1 MKTLGLWAG
10 SQAPPA
16 RWAPTVIVAWD
27 EPAERALRA
36 RGTAFRTVA
45 QSLGAEAAEEVDG
58 AAVRWTK
65 DWGRRPLL
73 DGKSFRDLYAWKGV
87 SLWWFAELYLHH
99 STEAARF
106 VRVIEVVH
114 RLLDAETPDEVEG
127 HGLPEDEALL
137 VARTCL
143 ARGVLFQ
150 RGAVRARRRR
160 RVADVRRRARWN
172 AVKAWATAAKAALSG
187 PAPVPSRERP
197 IALFLSHAAF
207 WRRRALADDAAPRA
221 YEHYFDRLIPA
232 LAADGALRPF
242 VVAVG
247 PRAAFRRRQMGDRLS
262 EWLRLQSG
270 GAEFVHMNRY
280 FGASVAREA
289 RRGWALARRIWREL
303 DGLPAVRESFSH
315 RGVGFADVSEADLCA
330 TVLLQLP
337 WAIRSY
343 EEMAGVL
350 RAVQPAVVSL
360 YAESSGWGRAA
371 LAASRAAGVPA
382 VAVQHGIVYPNYY
395 SYVHDHDEG
404 DCPRPDR
411 TAVFGEATRALLM
424 EMGHYAADELVVTG
438 SPRLDEL
445 QESARAWDGAATRAA
460 LGVSAGEPLV
470 VVASRY
476 RGIRATHQSIGSAL
490 PALLA
495 ALETLGVN
503 ALIKP
508 HPAES
513 DADYLKVLSEAGARR
528 ARVLPAA
535 TDLLRLLHAADALV
549 TVESLAAVEAIV
561 LDRPVVV
568 LNTPTNLRAMVDAG
582 VALGVPVGA
591 DPTETLRRALFDEAT
606 RAALRAAR
614 ERYRPRVAFGTDG
627 GATARIVAL
636 LRLTAGLAPAEG
648 PPAATATAEGHGRVL
663 TP

>member
-1 MKTLGLWAG
+1 MTKTLGLLAG
-10 SQAPPA
+10 AQAPPA
-16 RWAPTVIVAWD
+16 RWAPTAIVAWD
-27 EPAERALRA
+27 EAAERALRA
-36 RGTAFRTVA
+36 RGLAFRTVA
-45 QSLGAEAAEEVDG
+45 QSLGPEAADEVDA

-65 DWGRRPLL
+65 AWGRRPVL

-87 SLWWFAELYLHH
+87 SLWWFAELFLHH
-99 STEAARF
+99 STEATRF
-106 VRVIEVVH
+106 VRVVEVVH
-114 RLLDAETPDEVEG
+114 RLLDAEKPDEVEA
-127 HGLPEDEALL
+127 HGLREDEAQL

-150 RGAVRARRRR
+150 RGPVRAGRRR
-160 RVADVRRRARWN
+160 RVSAVQRRERWN

-187 PAPVPSRERP
+187 PAPAPPRDRP
-197 IALFLSHAAF
+197 AALFLSHAAF
-207 WRRRALADDAAPRA
+207 WRTRESAEAGAPQA
-221 YEHYFDRLIPA
+221 YEHYFDRVIPA
-232 LAADGALRPF
+232 LDAEGALRPF

-247 PRAAFRRRQMGDRLS
+247 PRAAFRRRQMGDRVS
-262 EWLRLQSG
+262 EWLRLESG
-270 GAEFVHMNRY
+270 GADFVHVNRY
-280 FGASVAREA
+280 FGGSVAREA
-289 RRGWALARRIWREL
+289 RRGAALARRIWREIG
-303 DGLPAVRESFSH
+303 GLAAVRESFSH
-315 RGVGFADVSEADLCA
+315 RGVAFADLSEADLCA

-343 EEMAGVL
+343 EEMAAVL
-350 RAVQPAVVSL
+350 RAVRPAVVCL

-371 LAASRAAGVPA
+371 LAASRAAGVPT
-382 VAVQHGIVYPNYY
+382 VAMQHGIVYPNYY
-395 SYVHDHDEG
+395 SYVHDEDEG
-404 DCPRPDR
+404 GCPRPDR
-411 TAVFGEATRALLM
+411 TAVFGEATRALLL
-424 EMGHYAADELVVTG
+424 EIGHYAPDELVVTG
-438 SPRLDEL
+438 SPRLDLL

-460 LGVSAGEPLV
+460 LGASAGEPLV

-495 ALETLGVN
+495 ALEALGVN

-513 DADYLKVLSEAGARR
+513 DADYLKVLREMGARR

-568 LNTPTNLRAMVDAG
+568 LNTPTNLRAMVEAG
-582 VALGVPVGA
+582 VALGVPVGG

-606 RAALRAAR
+606 RAALGAAR
-614 ERYRPRVAFGTDG
+614 ERYRPRVAFGADG

-636 LRLTAGLAPAEG
+636 LRS
-648 PPAATATAEGHGRVL
+648 AAMVGC
-663 TP
+663 